1 MSLTQFC
8 MDHMKNDPSLS
19 KILEEQPL
27 LAMGFIMFGVEI
39 LKKYQEA
46 LIEGI
51 EFTVKMEED

>member
-1 MSLTQFC
+1 ME
-8 MDHMKNDPSLS
+8 HMKNDSSLS

-27 LAMGFIMFGVEI
+27 LAMGFIIFGVDI

-51 EFTVKMEED
+51 KFTVEMEDE